1 MSKVDIIR
9 VEETNVVTDA
19 VLNEIGMESSKPLVA
34 FGVDELVRECASD
47 LGITLTDHE
56 VGYIIRTNLEWIWK
70 DINRDLIDR
79 YKARLN

>member
-9 VEETNVVTDA
+9 VEETSVVTDA
-19 VLNEIGMESSKPLVA
+19 VLNEIGMESSKPPEPVLE
-34 FGVDELVRECASD
+34 ELVRECASD